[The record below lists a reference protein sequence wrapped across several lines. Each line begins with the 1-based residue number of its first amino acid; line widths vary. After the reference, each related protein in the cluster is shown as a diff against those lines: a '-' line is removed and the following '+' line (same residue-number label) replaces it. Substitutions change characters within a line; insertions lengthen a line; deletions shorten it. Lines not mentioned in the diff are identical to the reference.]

1 MARRKSAKAAK
12 GRAPTEERP
21 GRGSPGEFAP
31 LLLALLLTAL
41 AASVLIWML
50 ARFWPFTVD
59 DSYITLRYAANLAA
73 GHGPVYNFEPPRAE
87 GYTSALWMA
96 LLALPHLAGLDAVL
110 VAKLLGAALTVGYV
124 ALAFWLVAELSAFL
138 GRRARFLPAA
148 MTAFWLAAHH
158 PTAVHAVSGMETA
171 LAAFLLTLLVLCAA
185 LARSDRALALL
196 PAIGLLLGLTRPEA
210 NPVVALIL
218 GYCFFVSVPAEGRRR
233 FGLWV
238 LALYV
243 LPGALYF
250 GWRVWYFGELFPIP
264 FYLKV
269 ASQELLAGKDTALS
283 FLGTLLVCL
292 GFPLAGAVLRLNR
305 QVLLILGVAAVWVG
319 LCLFPAH
326 IMDYE
331 ARFCFP
337 AAPLLFALAGYGLA
351 VWLSQLEALFAGESR
366 SGSAV
371 RLACAVALVVLA
383 SWLALSQRH
392 AEMAFDRRSYGM
404 ALEHSHV
411 RLGKILADF
420 PVAEG
425 ERRPLLA
432 IGDAG
437 AVPYYSRWRV
447 VDTFGLNDPV
457 IGIEGN
463 RDPRYVLD
471 QDPDLVVLVS
481 REQVDYR
488 THETVPWEGRLYE
501 AVREAGMARIAVIS
515 FSPRSHL
522 WVMGDS
528 RSEIA
533 RYLARQMRKLMAERE
548 RAVGNE

>member
-1 MARRKSAKAAK
+1 
-12 GRAPTEERP
+12 
-21 GRGSPGEFAP
+21 
-31 LLLALLLTAL
+31 
-41 AASVLIWML
+41 ML
-50 ARFWPFTVD
+50 VRFWPFTVD
-59 DSYITLRYAANLAA
+59 DTFITLRYAANLAA
-73 GHGPVYNFEPPRAE
+73 GHGPVYNLEPPRAE

-110 VAKLLGAALTVGYV
+110 FAKLLGVALTVGYA
-124 ALAFWLVAELSAFL
+124 ALAFWLVAELSSFL
-138 GRRARFLPAA
+138 GRRSRMLPAA
-148 MTAFWLAAHH
+148 MTAFWLAAYH

-171 LAAFLLTLLVLCAA
+171 LAAFLLTLMVLCAA
-185 LARSDRALALL
+185 FARSDRALALL
-196 PAIGLLLGLTRPEA
+196 PVMGLLLGLTRPEA

-218 GYCFFVSVPAEGRRR
+218 GHCLIVSVSAEKRKR
-233 FGLWV
+233 FALQV

-243 LPGALYF
+243 VPGALYF
-250 GWRVWYFGELFPIP
+250 GWRAWYFGELFPIP

-269 ASQELLAGKDTALS
+269 ASQELMAGKDTALS
-283 FLGTLLVCL
+283 FLRTLLICL
-292 GFPLAGAVLRLNR
+292 GFPLAVVVLRLSR
-305 QVLLILGVAAVWVG
+305 EVLLVLGVAAVWVC

-351 VWLSQLEALFAGESR
+351 VWLSKLEALGAGGSR
-366 SGSAV
+366 PGSGL
-371 RLACAVALVVLA
+371 RLACAIAVVTLA

-392 AEMAFDRRSYGM
+392 PEVAFDRRSYGM
-404 ALEHSHV
+404 ALDNTHV
-411 RLGKILADF
+411 RLGKMLADF

-425 ERRPLLA
+425 ARRPLLA

-437 AVPYYSRWRV
+437 AVPYFSGWSV

-463 RDPRYVLD
+463 RDPSYVLD
-471 QDPDLVVLVS
+471 QGPDLVVLVS

-488 THETVPWEGRLYE
+488 THETVPWEDRLYR

-522 WVMGDS
+522 WVMGDP
-528 RSEIA
+528 RSEIS
-533 RYLARQMRKLMAERE
+533 RYLAREMRKLMAERE
-548 RAVGNE
+548 QAGDGR